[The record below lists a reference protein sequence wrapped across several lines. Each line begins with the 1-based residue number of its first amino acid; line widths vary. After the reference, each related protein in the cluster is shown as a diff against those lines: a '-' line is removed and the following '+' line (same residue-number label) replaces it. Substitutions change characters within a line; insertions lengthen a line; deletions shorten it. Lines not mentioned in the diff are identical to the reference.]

1 MLTLAKVVSAES
13 AATYY
18 EESDDYYS
26 EGGRAPSAWW
36 GQGAAALALSGPV
49 DSGEFRAL
57 LDGQLPNGDSL
68 HRGGEGPRTAGL
80 DLTFSAP
87 KSISLQA
94 LVGGDQ
100 RLLEAHEAAVT
111 ATLRHVEEHLAAYRS
126 TSDGETVSVQSGS
139 IVAARFGHDL
149 SREADPQVHTHCVLV
164 NMTQRPNGEW
174 RALDARPL
182 YEQQK
187 LLGAFYRAELAR
199 AVQALGYQVR
209 RTHEDG
215 RFELAH
221 IKDFQVDAFSTR
233 RRAIDVA
240 LAARGQDRDSAS
252 AREREIAGLSTRR
265 SKDRS
270 VDRAALREAWQ
281 AKAAELGISWTPL
294 AAAAQSEADR
304 QVAAAEAVGFAVS
317 HLMERS
323 AIVTRANIA
332 HIALGHGTGL
342 VVLVEVQREIDRRI
356 GCGELLVSGDGRRL
370 TTAAAQALERE
381 VLDVEKR
388 GRDALEAAIV
398 NREPVQ
404 AKLFSATVAKAAQ
417 AVKLGEGLT
426 AGQRRAVE
434 LVLTTQDRIV
444 GVQGLA
450 GTGKTTMLRTVR
462 NNLGTTF
469 RAVGLAPSAAA
480 ARELEAAGI
489 TSMTIAGFL
498 TGRGRPFKKNDL
510 VVVDEAGMVSLR
522 DMHGVLAA
530 VEKAGARAVLV
541 GDTAQ
546 LKAVEAGAPFRQLQ
560 RNGMQTE
567 RMDEILRHTDDNLR
581 DAVLD
586 AAEGRIAASVAKL
599 AATVHELPHAT
610 QRYERI
616 ADDYA
621 TMPPVD
627 RQQTLLVAGTNRAR
641 CRINELVRQRLGRAG
656 TGVVVKVLEKRDLT
670 RAQIQSS
677 LSYSRGDVVEALRH
691 YDSIGMRRGDTARVV
706 STLPGCI
713 TLRRCDGNEV
723 EWRPIAMPHVAV
735 HTEEERE
742 FAAGDRLRFTA
753 NDYGV
758 GVVNGQTGMVETI
771 DAIARL
777 MTVRAD
783 EGAVMTLNIDQALR
797 ADHGYCTTV
806 HAAQGQ
812 TCERVMVDADVSSA
826 TANQSLYYV
835 AISRARSTVTLYTD
849 DRELLPGAMS
859 RLDIKHAALD
869 LERNREPAMAL

>member
-13 AATYY
+13 AASYY
-18 EESDDYYS
+18 EGSDDYYS

-36 GQGAAALALSGPV
+36 GQGAAALTLSGPV
-49 DSGEFRAL
+49 DAGEFRAL
-57 LDGQLPNGDSL
+57 LEGQLPNGDSL

-100 RLLEAHEAAVT
+100 RLLEAHESAVT
-111 ATLRHVEEHLAAYRS
+111 ATLRHVEKHLAAYRS
-126 TSDGETVSVQSGS
+126 TSDGETVSVASGS

-149 SREADPQVHTHCVLV
+149 SREADPQIHTHCVLV

-221 IKDFQVDAFSTR
+221 IKDFQVAAFSTR
-233 RRAIDVA
+233 SRAIDAA
-240 LAARGQDRDSAS
+240 LAVRGQDRQSAS

-270 VDRAALREAWQ
+270 VDRTALREAWQ
-281 AKAAELGISWTPL
+281 SKAAELGISWTPI
-294 AAAAQSEADR
+294 APVAQSEVDR
-304 QVAAAEAVGFAVS
+304 QVAASEAVSFAVS

-323 AIVTRANIA
+323 AIVARINIA
-332 HIALGHGTGL
+332 NIALGHGTGT
-342 VVLVEVQREIDRRI
+342 VLHDDVQREIDRRI
-356 GCGELLVSGDGRRL
+356 EHGELLVSDDGRRL
-370 TTAAAQALERE
+370 TTVAAQALERE
-381 VLDVEKR
+381 VLDFEKR
-388 GRDALEAAIV
+388 GRGALESAIV
-398 NREPVQ
+398 NRTPMQTE
-404 AKLFSATVAKAAQ
+404 LFSVTVAKAAQ
-417 AVKLGEGLT
+417 AVILSEGLT
-426 AGQRRAVE
+426 AGQRSAVE
-434 LVLTTQDRIV
+434 LVLMTQNRII

-450 GTGKTTMLRTVR
+450 GTGKTTMLRAVR
-462 NNLGTTF
+462 DNLGKTF

-498 TGRGRPFKKNDL
+498 TSGGRPLNKNDI

-530 VEKAGARAVLV
+530 VEKAGARVVLV

-560 RNGMQTE
+560 KNGMHTQ

-599 AATVHELPHAT
+599 FATVKEVPHAT

-621 TMPPVD
+621 AMPTLD
-627 RQQTLLVAGTNRAR
+627 REQTLVVAGTNRAR
-641 CRINELVRQRLGRAG
+641 CHINELIRQRLGRAG

-677 LSYSRGDVVEALRH
+677 LSYSCGDVVEALRH
-691 YDSIGMRRGDTARVV
+691 YDSIGMRRGETARVV

-713 TLRRCDGNEV
+713 TLRRADGKEV
-723 EWRPIAMPHVAV
+723 EWRPTAMPHMAV
-735 HTEEERE
+735 HTEGERE
-742 FAAGDRLRFTA
+742 FAVGDRLRFTA
-753 NDYGV
+753 NDYSA

-771 DAIARL
+771 DATARL
-777 MTVRAD
+777 LTVRTEKGEVVA
-783 EGAVMTLNIDQALR
+783 LNIEQALR

-812 TCERVMVDADVSSA
+812 TCERVLVDADVSSA

-835 AISRARSTVTLYTD
+835 AISRARSSVTLYTD
-849 DRELLPGAMS
+849 DQELLPEAMS

-869 LERNREPAMAL
+869 LERKREPSMAL